1 MTSKNKLPQDLV
13 NILENFNEGVV
24 VSKRDAENKL
34 SVHLGRKTSV
44 YEGDPKMAKR
54 SGFLQNT
61 KIGNAL
67 SSIFTLSSSIVRL
80 ILFAVIAIVFVISVI
95 FSAAFTMQIAP
106 PVFDIPIIICSA
118 ILVVIA
124 VWKA

>member
-61 KIGNAL
+61 KVGNAL
-67 SSIFTLSSSIVRL
+67 SSIFTLSSNIVRL
-80 ILFAVIAIVFVISVI
+80 ILFAIVAIFFVISVV
-95 FSAAFTMQIAP
+95 FSAAFAMRIAP
-106 PVFDIPIIICSA
+106 DFFDIPIIICSVVL
-118 ILVVIA
+118 IVIA